1 MSDASH
7 EHPAPQHTNDD
18 ENEIIVT
25 VGDTTEE
32 PRAPSP
38 APSLAETV
46 AETVA
51 DAKRSNTKRR
61 ARKITAIKSVDFSD
75 TLQRVNDTYASMLA
89 GGEPLC
95 ILTPP
100 VVLKDSIVDQDG
112 DTREYVTMK
121 LKRTYGDLFQ
131 DLEDRVL
138 QAAKDRKVTWFQNE
152 DLEDQFLD
160 HAMKR
165 FYSPET
171 KSLTV
176 RVDDEI
182 GGRLDVPPGTRVRCV
197 LELNS
202 VVFTRTQFGALW
214 TLTLVKQAARGEDT
228 YLFDPEEEPD
238 HAHIAQGDL
247 LTCLTNRELTTDPDD
262 TVDVE

>member
-1 MSDASH
+1 MSDAPH
-7 EHPAPQHTNDD
+7 EHPQHTHDDD
-18 ENEIIVT
+18 EIVVA
-25 VGDTTEE
+25 VGEH
-32 PRAPSP
+32 PRSPSP

-51 DAKRSNTKRR
+51 DAKRTNTKRR
-61 ARKITAIKSVDFSD
+61 ARKVTAIKSVDFSE
-75 TLQRVNDTYASMLA
+75 TLQRVNDTYASMVA

-100 VVLKDSIVDQDG
+100 VVLKDTIVDEDG
-112 DTREYVTMK
+112 ETREYVTIK

-152 DLEDQFLD
+152 DLEDQFLEN
-160 HAMKR
+160 AMKR

-176 RVDDEI
+176 RVDDDI
-182 GGRLDVPPGTRVRCV
+182 GGRLDVSPGTRVRCV

-238 HAHIAQGDL
+238 HASIAQGDL
-247 LTCLTNRELTTDPDD
+247 LTCLTNRELTSHPDE
-262 TVDVE
+262 TIDVEQ

>member
-1 MSDASH
+1 MSDTH
-7 EHPAPQHTNDD
+7 VNDD
-18 ENEIIVT
+18 DIVVA
-25 VGDTTEE
+25 VGDQP
-32 PRAPSP
+32 PRSPSP

-51 DAKRSNTKRR
+51 DAKRTNAKRR
-61 ARKITAIKSVDFSD
+61 ARKITAIKSIDFSE
-75 TLQRVNDTYASMLA
+75 TLQRVNDTYASMLT

-100 VVLKDSIVDQDG
+100 VVLKDAIVDEEG
-112 DTREYVTMK
+112 ETREYVTIK
-121 LKRTYGDLFQ
+121 LKRTYGDLFRE
-131 DLEDRVL
+131 LEDRVL

-160 HAMKR
+160 QAMKR

-176 RVDDEI
+176 RVDDDI
-182 GGRLDVPPGTRVRCV
+182 GGRLDTPPGTRVRCV

-202 VVFTRTQFGALW
+202 IVFTRTQFGALW

-238 HAHIAQGDL
+238 HASIAQGDL
-247 LTCLTNRELTTDPDD
+247 LTCLTNRDLTSHPDD
-262 TVDVE
+262 TIEIDQ